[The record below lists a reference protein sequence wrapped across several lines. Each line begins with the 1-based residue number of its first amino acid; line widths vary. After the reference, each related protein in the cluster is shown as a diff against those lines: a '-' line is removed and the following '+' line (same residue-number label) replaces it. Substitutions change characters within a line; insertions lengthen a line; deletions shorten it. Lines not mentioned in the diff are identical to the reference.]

1 MAADITVFDPETV
14 IDRATYESP
23 ALPSEGVRFVLVN
36 GEVALEDGV
45 ATGARSG
52 RAAVS
57 DRQHAE
63 PARRMRACGRSSA
76 KGTVSGRRVAI
87 NLTQRA
93 GAREATGTFTIDGL
107 EPIKR
112 VRRAANPR
120 TGGRA
125 SPPST
130 RRCARLR

>member
-36 GEVALEDGV
+36 GAVALENGV

-52 RAAVS
+52 AAAVS

-63 PARRMRACGRSSA
+63 PAHESRACGRS
-76 KGTVSGRRVAI
+76 RRKAPCRDVAS
-87 NLTQRA
+87 R
-93 GAREATGTFTIDGL
+93 
-107 EPIKR
+107 
-112 VRRAANPR
+112 
-120 TGGRA
+120 
-125 SPPST
+125 ST
-130 RRCARLR
+130 